1 MLTFIYIFFED
12 VKKKKQKTSVTH
24 YEKDLD
30 SGLLHSIA
38 KGDETSL

>member
-12 VKKKKQKTSVTH
+12 GKKKQKTSVTH